1 MNLRWYKSQLDLLPP
16 DSRKRLSNELRR
28 TMRGGTMPSRRE
40 WRQAVQQAIGSY
52 RPVPANSPL
61 TYYSR

>member
-28 TMRGGTMPSRRE
+28 TMRVRGLPSRRQ
-40 WRQAVQQAIGSY
+40 WRQTVQQALGSY
-52 RPVPANSPL
+52 RAVSIRTPL
-61 TYYSR
+61 TYYT